1 MPAFAV
7 VKISLQIRACK
18 QRLSNSACQCDP
30 VCPLVHNG
38 MQKFATFAQGDWE
51 CTAFLPE
58 SVLAPAET
66 HLSSACHCEPVR
78 TLVW

>member
-18 QRLSNSACQCDP
+18 QRLPNSACQCDP

-58 SVLAPAET
+58 SVLAALWDTGMHSGRRPEND
-66 HLSSACHCEPVR
+66 C
-78 TLVW
+78 